1 MKNITI
7 SMPDDLARKVRV
19 MAAEADTS
27 MSQFLCRLVEE
38 RAVAEADYRAA
49 MERYLGRGS
58 RTLRDPSRPLPDREE
73 RNDRYDRYALR

>member
-27 MSQFLCRLVEE
+27 MSQFLCRVVQE
-38 RAVAEADYRAA
+38 RAEAQDDYERA
-49 MERYLGRGS
+49 MRSYLSRQRGGLQIKGGKLP
-58 RTLRDPSRPLPDREE
+58 TRDEIHDR
-73 RNDRYDRYALR
+73 DALR